1 MATRKPR
8 QMELLK
14 QAPKIFG
21 GSRLKS
27 NPKTGRTLSTKQ
39 PIHLILKSS
48 FATGTYS
55 FLQKHHQA
63 KIQSLVHTHASKWK
77 IKIFHFVNVGNH
89 LHLVI
94 QLTERKSFA
103 PFIRALSGLIARQ
116 VLGAQRGAKKLV
128 RNAKDF
134 DALATQQGLVDF
146 KSLLDRFWDARPF
159 TRIVNWGRDF
169 QNLAGYMNK
178 NINQAGTRTHSLRQ
192 RGSGSNSDQTTSHA
206 KVHASGAANSK
217 KLVALGFDVFDPQLI
232 MRFGSS

>member
-1 MATRKPR
+1 MAARKPR
-8 QMELLK
+8 QMELIK
-14 QAPKIFG
+14 KAPKIFG
-21 GSRLKS
+21 GSRLRS

-77 IKIFHFVNVGNH
+77 IKVFHFVNVGNH

-169 QNLAGYMNK
+169 RNLSGYMNK
-178 NINQAGTRTHSLRQ
+178 NIKQAW
-192 RGSGSNSDQTTSHA
+192 A
-206 KVHASGAANSK
+206 F
-217 KLVALGFDVFDPQLI
+217 GFDVFDPQLI